1 MLTDAFFLRTRPQN
15 GTFAVSKT
23 LKRTKTAAQRG
34 FRVYIPYCK
43 QIELLAIVAPLSV
56 RTWAAYLRGWDKD
69 YGFFIIQ
76 NSQGV
81 L

>member
-1 MLTDAFFLRTRPQN
+1 MLPNAFFLRKPSQN
-15 GTFAVSKT
+15 GTFAVSKN

-34 FRVYIPYCK
+34 FRVSISTYCNSN
-43 QIELLAIVAPLSV
+43 ELAIVAPLSV
-56 RTWAAYLRGWDKD
+56 RTWAALLRGWDKD
-69 YGFFIIQ
+69 YGCFFIQ